1 MGVVHHLMGLRKLR
15 NLKVAATKSLNLG
28 LNIKSWTGKVYMEDT
43 KHSDYKNAFKLR
55 EEPELWRI
63 IGSSKEIKDVLSNI
77 QTVLE
82 SDVPV
87 VIQGETGTGKELVTK
102 AIHYRGPRSKQPLCT
117 INCAAIPENLLES
130 ELMGHEKGAFTGAI
144 QQQIGK
150 LERANMGTLFL
161 DEITEM
167 PLAMQAKILRVI
179 EEQVFERVGGQKPI
193 KTNVRIISAS
203 NKELLGE
210 VNSKNFREDLY
221 YRLNVFRIHIP
232 PLRDRKDDIPELVN
246 VFVNRFGTLSGKKIN
261 KPGPSTMDKLISYS
275 WPGNIRQLQNSIR
288 RAILVTTNDTLLP
301 EHFDFPDLDAN
312 DLRMIESLEDG
323 LSKLEAA
330 LRRGD
335 VLPLSEVEEI
345 FIRRALNATN
355 GNISATSEKLDIG
368 RSTVYRKMQEYGIK
382 IEDYQTV

>member
-1 MGVVHHLMGLRKLR
+1 
-15 NLKVAATKSLNLG
+15 
-28 LNIKSWTGKVYMEDT
+28 MEET
-43 KHSDYKNAFKLR
+43 EHSDIKNTLRLR

-63 IGSSKEIKDVLSNI
+63 IGSSKGTKDVLAKI

-130 ELMGHEKGAFTGAI
+130 ELMGHEKGSFTGAI

-179 EEQVFERVGGQKPI
+179 EEQVFERVGGHKSI

-203 NKELLGE
+203 NKELLDE

-221 YRLNVFRIHIP
+221 YRINVFRIYIP

-246 VFVNRFGTLSGKKIN
+246 VFVNRFGTLSGKEIN
-261 KPGPSTMDKLISYS
+261 KVDPSAMDKLISYQ

-312 DLRMIESLEDG
+312 DLRNIESLEDG

-335 VLPLSEVEEI
+335 VLPLSEVEEV

-355 GNISATSEKLDIG
+355 GNISAAAEKLDVG

-382 IEDYQTV
+382 LEDYQTV

>member
-1 MGVVHHLMGLRKLR
+1 MEQLD
-15 NLKVAATKSLNLG
+15 
-28 LNIKSWTGKVYMEDT
+28 IKSFG
-43 KHSDYKNAFKLR
+43 LR
-55 EEPELWRI
+55 EEPELSKI
-63 IGSSKEIKDVLSNI
+63 IGSSKEIKEVIKGI

-87 VIQGETGTGKELVTK
+87 VIQGETGTGKELVVK

-179 EEQVFERVGGQKPI
+179 EEQEFERVGGNKPI

-210 VNSKNFREDLY
+210 VHSKNFREDLY
-221 YRLNVFRIHIP
+221 YRINVFRIYIP

-261 KPGPSTMDKLISYS
+261 KLDPSAMDKLISYH

-288 RAILVTTNDTLLP
+288 RAILISTNDTLLP

-312 DLRMIESLEDG
+312 DLRNIESLEDG

-345 FIRRALNATN
+345 FIRRAMNATK
-355 GNISATSEKLDIG
+355 GNISAAAEKLDIG

-382 IEDYQTV
+382 MEDYQTV

>member
-1 MGVVHHLMGLRKLR
+1 
-15 NLKVAATKSLNLG
+15 
-28 LNIKSWTGKVYMEDT
+28 MEET
-43 KHSDYKNAFKLR
+43 EHSDIKNTLRLR

-63 IGSSKEIKDVLSNI
+63 IGSSKETKDVLAKI
-77 QTVLE
+77 QTVLD

-144 QQQIGK
+144 QQQVGK

-179 EEQVFERVGGQKPI
+179 EEQVFERVGGHKSI

-203 NKELLGE
+203 NKELLDE

-221 YRLNVFRIHIP
+221 YRINVFRIYIP

-246 VFVNRFGTLSGKKIN
+246 VFVNRFGTLSGKEIN
-261 KPGPSTMDKLISYS
+261 KVHPSAMEKLISYH

-312 DLRMIESLEDG
+312 DLRNIESLEDG

-335 VLPLSEVEEI
+335 VLPLSEVEEV

-355 GNISATSEKLDIG
+355 GNISAAAEKLDVG

-382 IEDYQTV
+382 LEDYQTV

>member
-1 MGVVHHLMGLRKLR
+1 
-15 NLKVAATKSLNLG
+15 
-28 LNIKSWTGKVYMEDT
+28 
-43 KHSDYKNAFKLR
+43 
-55 EEPELWRI
+55 
-63 IGSSKEIKDVLSNI
+63 
-77 QTVLE
+77 
-82 SDVPV
+82 
-87 VIQGETGTGKELVTK
+87 
-102 AIHYRGPRSKQPLCT
+102 
-117 INCAAIPENLLES
+117 
-130 ELMGHEKGAFTGAI
+130 
-144 QQQIGK
+144 
-150 LERANMGTLFL
+150 
-161 DEITEM
+161 M

-179 EEQVFERVGGQKPI
+179 EEQVFERVGGHKSI

-203 NKELLGE
+203 NKELLDE

-221 YRLNVFRIHIP
+221 YRINVFRIYIP

-246 VFVNRFGTLSGKKIN
+246 VFVNRFGTLSGKEIN
-261 KPGPSTMDKLISYS
+261 KVDPSAMDKLISYQ

-312 DLRMIESLEDG
+312 DLRNIESLEDG

-335 VLPLSEVEEI
+335 VLPLSEVEEV

-355 GNISATSEKLDIG
+355 GNISAAAEKLDVG

-382 IEDYQTV
+382 LEDYQTV

>member
-1 MGVVHHLMGLRKLR
+1 MEETEH
-15 NLKVAATKSLNLG
+15 SD
-28 LNIKSWTGKVYMEDT
+28 IKSTLR
-43 KHSDYKNAFKLR
+43 LR

-63 IGSSKEIKDVLSNI
+63 IGSSKETKDVLAKI

-130 ELMGHEKGAFTGAI
+130 ELFGHEKGSFTGAI

-150 LERANMGTLFL
+150 LERSNMGTLFL

-179 EEQVFERVGGQKPI
+179 EEQVFERVGGHKSI

-203 NKELLGE
+203 NKELLDE

-221 YRLNVFRIHIP
+221 YRINVFRIYIP

-246 VFVNRFGTLSGKKIN
+246 VFVNRFGTLSGKEIN
-261 KPGPSTMDKLISYS
+261 KVHPSTMEKLISYH

-312 DLRMIESLEDG
+312 DLRNIESLEDG

-335 VLPLSEVEEI
+335 VLPLSEVEEV

-355 GNISATSEKLDIG
+355 GNISAAAEKLDVG

-382 IEDYQTV
+382 LEDYQTV

>member
-1 MGVVHHLMGLRKLR
+1 MKKTKLSDIRNTLR
-15 NLKVAATKSLNLG
+15 
-28 LNIKSWTGKVYMEDT
+28 
-43 KHSDYKNAFKLR
+43 LR

-63 IGSSKEIKDVLSNI
+63 IGSSKEIMDVLEKI

-87 VIQGETGTGKELVTK
+87 VIQGETGTGKELVVK

-130 ELMGHEKGAFTGAI
+130 ELMGHEKGSFTGAI

-167 PLAMQAKILRVI
+167 PLTMQAKILRVI
-179 EEQVFERVGGQKPI
+179 EEQVFERVGGNKPI

-203 NKELLGE
+203 NKDILSE

-221 YRLNVFRIHIP
+221 YRINVFRILIP

-246 VFVNRFGTLSGKKIN
+246 VFINRFGTLSGKKIN
-261 KPGPSTMDKLISYS
+261 KLDNSVMDKLTSYN

-288 RAILVTTNDTLLP
+288 RAILITTNDTLLP
-301 EHFDFPDLDAN
+301 EHFDFPDLGEN
-312 DLRMIESLEDG
+312 DLRMVESLESG
-323 LSKLEAA
+323 LSTLEAA
-330 LRRGD
+330 MRRGE

-355 GNISATSEKLDIG
+355 GNISAAAEKLGIG
-368 RSTVYRKMQEYGIK
+368 RSTIYRKMQELGIHT
-382 IEDYQTV
+382 ED

>member
-1 MGVVHHLMGLRKLR
+1 
-15 NLKVAATKSLNLG
+15 
-28 LNIKSWTGKVYMEDT
+28 MEET
-43 KHSDYKNAFKLR
+43 KHSDIKNTLKLR
-55 EEPELWRI
+55 DEPELWRI
-63 IGSSKEIKDVLSNI
+63 IGSSKEIKDVHAKI
-77 QTVLE
+77 QTVLD

-179 EEQVFERVGGQKPI
+179 EEQVFERVGGNKSI

-203 NKELLGE
+203 NKELLDE

-221 YRLNVFRIHIP
+221 YRINVFRIYIP
-232 PLRDRKDDIPELVN
+232 PLRDRKNDIPELVN

-261 KPGPSTMDKLISYS
+261 KLDPSTMDKLISYH

-288 RAILVTTNDTLLP
+288 RAILITTNDTLLP

-323 LSKLEAA
+323 LSKLESA

-345 FIRRALNATN
+345 FIRRAMNITK
-355 GNISATSEKLDIG
+355 GNISATAEKLDIG

-382 IEDYQTV
+382 MEDYQAV

>member
-1 MGVVHHLMGLRKLR
+1 M
-15 NLKVAATKSLNLG
+15 
-28 LNIKSWTGKVYMEDT
+28 WE
-43 KHSDYKNAFKLR
+43 
-55 EEPELWRI
+55 I
-63 IGSSKEIKDVLSNI
+63 IGNSKEIKDVISKMQI
-77 QTVLE
+77 VME

-102 AIHYRGPRSKQPLCT
+102 AIHYGGPRSKQPLCT

-130 ELMGHEKGAFTGAI
+130 ELMGHERGAFTGAI
-144 QQQIGK
+144 QRQIGK

-167 PLAMQAKILRVI
+167 PLTMQAKILRII

-210 VNSKNFREDLY
+210 VISNNFRADLY

-246 VFVNRFGTLSGKKIN
+246 VFVNRFGKLSGKNIN
-261 KPGPSTMDKLISYS
+261 KLTPSTMDKLISYS
-275 WPGNIRQLQNSIR
+275 WPGNVRQLENSIR
-288 RAILVTTNDTLLP
+288 RAMLITTNDTLLP
-301 EHFDFPDLDAN
+301 EHFEFSDLDAN
-312 DLRMIESLEDG
+312 SLKMVESLEDG

-330 LRRGD
+330 LRRGY
-335 VLPLSEVEEI
+335 VPPLSEVEEI

-368 RSTVYRKMQEYGIK
+368 RSTVYRKVQEYGIK
-382 IEDYQTV
+382 IEDYQPETCFPKTIQLRKIANAVSS

>member
-1 MGVVHHLMGLRKLR
+1 MEG
-15 NLKVAATKSLNLG
+15 TKRSE
-28 LNIKSWTGKVYMEDT
+28 M
-43 KHSDYKNAFKLR
+43 KNTFKLR

-63 IGSSKEIKDVLSNI
+63 IGSSKEIKDVLAKI

-82 SDVPV
+82 SDIPV
-87 VIQGETGTGKELVTK
+87 VIHGETGTGKELVTK
-102 AIHYRGPRSKQPLCT
+102 AIHYRGPRSKQALCT

-130 ELMGHEKGAFTGAI
+130 ELMGHEKGAFTGAV
-144 QQQIGK
+144 QQQVGK

-167 PLAMQAKILRVI
+167 PLTMQAKILRVI
-179 EEQVFERVGGQKPI
+179 EEQVFERVGGQKLI
-193 KTNVRIISAS
+193 QTNVRIISAS
-203 NKELLGE
+203 NKELLSE

-232 PLRDRKDDIPELVN
+232 PLRDRKEDIPELVN
-246 VFVNRFGTLSGKKIN
+246 VFVNRFDTLSGKKIN
-261 KPGPSTMDKLISYS
+261 KVDPSAMDKLKTYH

-288 RAILVTTNDTLLP
+288 RAILITPNDTLLP
-301 EHFDFPDLDAN
+301 EHFDFPDMDSN
-312 DLRMIESLEDG
+312 GLRMTESLEDG

-335 VLPLSEVEEI
+335 LLPLSEVEEI
-345 FIRRALNATN
+345 FIRRTLNATN
-355 GNISATSEKLDIG
+355 GNISAASEKLDIG

-382 IEDYQTV
+382 IEDYQSGE

>member
-1 MGVVHHLMGLRKLR
+1 MEETKDSDIKNTLKLR
-15 NLKVAATKSLNLG
+15 
-28 LNIKSWTGKVYMEDT
+28 D
-43 KHSDYKNAFKLR
+43 
-55 EEPELWRI
+55 EPELWRI
-63 IGSSKEIKDVLSNI
+63 IGSSKEIKDVHAKI
-77 QTVLE
+77 QTVLD

-179 EEQVFERVGGQKPI
+179 EEQVFERVGGNKSI

-203 NKELLGE
+203 NKELLDE

-221 YRLNVFRIHIP
+221 YRINVFRIYIP
-232 PLRDRKDDIPELVN
+232 PLRDRKNDIPELVN
-246 VFVNRFGTLSGKKIN
+246 VFVNRYGTLSGKKIN
-261 KPGPSTMDKLISYS
+261 KLDPSTMDKLISYH

-288 RAILVTTNDTLLP
+288 RAILITTNDTLLP
-301 EHFDFPDLDAN
+301 EHFDFPDLNAN

-323 LSKLEAA
+323 LSKLESA

-335 VLPLSEVEEI
+335 VLTLSEVEEI
-345 FIRRALNATN
+345 FIRRAMNITK
-355 GNISATSEKLDIG
+355 GNISAAAEKLDIG

-382 IEDYQTV
+382 MEDDQTV

>member
-1 MGVVHHLMGLRKLR
+1 MEETGH
-15 NLKVAATKSLNLG
+15 SD
-28 LNIKSWTGKVYMEDT
+28 IKSTLR
-43 KHSDYKNAFKLR
+43 LR
-55 EEPELWRI
+55 EEPELSRI
-63 IGSSKEIKDVLSNI
+63 IGSSKGTKDVLAKI

-144 QQQIGK
+144 QQQVGK

-179 EEQVFERVGGQKPI
+179 EEQVFERVGGHKSI

-203 NKELLGE
+203 NKELLDE

-221 YRLNVFRIHIP
+221 YRINVFRIYIP

-246 VFVNRFGTLSGKKIN
+246 VFVNRFGTLSGKEIN
-261 KPGPSTMDKLISYS
+261 KVHPSTMDKLISYH

-312 DLRMIESLEDG
+312 DLRNIESLEDG

-335 VLPLSEVEEI
+335 VLPLSEVEEV
-345 FIRRALNATN
+345 FIRRALNATH
-355 GNISATSEKLDIG
+355 GNISAAAEKLDVG

-382 IEDYQTV
+382 LEDYQTV

>member
-1 MGVVHHLMGLRKLR
+1 
-15 NLKVAATKSLNLG
+15 
-28 LNIKSWTGKVYMEDT
+28 MEDT

-130 ELMGHEKGAFTGAI
+130 ELMGHEKGSFTGAI

-167 PLAMQAKILRVI
+167 PLTMQAKILRVI

-246 VFVNRFGTLSGKKIN
+246 VFVNRFGSLSGKKIN
-261 KPGPSTMDKLISYS
+261 KLTPSTMDKLISYR

-288 RAILVTTNDTLLP
+288 RAILITTNDTLLP

-382 IEDYQTV
+382 IEDYQTS

>member
-1 MGVVHHLMGLRKLR
+1 
-15 NLKVAATKSLNLG
+15 
-28 LNIKSWTGKVYMEDT
+28 MEET
-43 KHSDYKNAFKLR
+43 EHSDIKNTLRLR

-63 IGSSKEIKDVLSNI
+63 IGSSKGTKDVLAKI

-130 ELMGHEKGAFTGAI
+130 ELMGHEKGSFTGAI

-179 EEQVFERVGGQKPI
+179 EEQVFERVGGHKSI

-210 VNSKNFREDLY
+210 VQSKNFREDLY
-221 YRLNVFRIHIP
+221 YRINVFRIYIP

-246 VFVNRFGTLSGKKIN
+246 VFVNRFGTLSGKEIN
-261 KPGPSTMDKLISYS
+261 KVDPSAMDKLISYQ

-312 DLRMIESLEDG
+312 DLRNIESLEDG

-335 VLPLSEVEEI
+335 VLPLSEVEEV

-355 GNISATSEKLDIG
+355 GNISAAAEKLDVG

-382 IEDYQTV
+382 LEDYQTV